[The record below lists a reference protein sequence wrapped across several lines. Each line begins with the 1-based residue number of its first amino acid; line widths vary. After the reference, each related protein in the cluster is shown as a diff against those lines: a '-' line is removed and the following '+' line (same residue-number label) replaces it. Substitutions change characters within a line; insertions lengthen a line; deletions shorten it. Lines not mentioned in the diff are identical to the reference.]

1 MSTFYLERD
10 DFEALFGKSRL
21 NVQFAKR
28 AAVSAEQVKGG
39 AGGGASSEGAASTS
53 APPNAIRDKD
63 HAAVH
68 MISNVMKDNVV
79 FMNLDAENKAQII
92 AEMWMSTIKAGQAAV
107 KQGDLGDCLYV
118 IASGEF
124 DVFVNERKVAVRG
137 KGTMFGELALMYNSP
152 RAATV
157 VANQDSVVWMI
168 DRFTFRRIVTGLSAQ
183 KFDVYVKFLKN
194 VQLLMPL
201 ADYERRKIAEA
212 LEEVSFAAGHT
223 VFRQGTAVFFYFLL
237 FFPTQRAATP
247 QTWLALVLWG
257 NACYVPAP
265 HQMSLLRLS
274 FFLTLLFFFFFFA
287 FRRRGG

>member
-1 MSTFYLERD
+1 VSSLLAGETALINDAKRGASVYATGNVSTFYLERD

-39 AGGGASSEGAASTS
+39 AGGGAASEGAASTS

-223 VFRQGTAVFFYFLL
+223 VFRQGTVFKLHN
-237 FFPTQRAATP
+237 T
-247 QTWLALVLWG
+247 
-257 NACYVPAP
+257 VP
-265 HQMSLLRLS
+265 
-274 FFLTLLFFFFFFA
+274 
-287 FRRRGG
+287 RRKPGWRVVRW